1 MAVEMCAGVWRTRS
15 GDLVNVQW
23 RTPGGFWVCADG
35 FLRRDNGT
43 YRRGEQNDQDLVAFV
58 SLPGRP
64 RSQRDA
70 VAELAAEQLQ
80 QLGKTELNCWIDDA
94 CRAVIPYGPEAVI
107 AAIRELV
114 EITVEQWPEQR
125 ARLLQELQTQQ
136 QRLSE

>member
-35 FLRRDNGT
+35 STRRDNGT

-58 SLPGRP
+58 SSPERP
-64 RSQRDA
+64 RPQRDA
-70 VAELAAEQLQ
+70 VAELAAEQLR
-80 QLGKTELNCWIDDA
+80 QLGECEVRCWIDDA
-94 CRAVIPYGPEAVI
+94 WRAVIPYGPEAMIVAI
-107 AAIRELV
+107 AELV
-114 EITVEQWPEQR
+114 QVAADTWPEHR
-125 ARLLQELQTQQ
+125 SRLLEELQAMQ

>member
-23 RTPGGFWVCADG
+23 RTPGGFWVCDDG
-35 FLRRDNGT
+35 STRRDNGA

-70 VAELAAEQLQ
+70 VVELATEQLQ
-80 QLGKTELNCWIDDA
+80 QLGKTELACWIDDA
-94 CRAVIPYGPEAVI
+94 WRAVIPYGPEAVI

-114 EITVEQWPEQR
+114 EITVEQWPEHR
-125 ARLLQELQTQQ
+125 GRLLQELQSQQ